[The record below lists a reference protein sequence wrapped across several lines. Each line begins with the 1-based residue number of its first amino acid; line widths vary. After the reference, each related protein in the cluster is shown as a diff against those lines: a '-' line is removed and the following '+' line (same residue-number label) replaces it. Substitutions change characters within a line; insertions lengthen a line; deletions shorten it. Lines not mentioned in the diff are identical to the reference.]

1 MVWISLGAMS
11 ISGHD
16 LRAGT
21 AENYRAFAAE
31 AHGRSALYAELATAV
46 ADDPL
51 VLTFLDKLPAA
62 KRQPQTN
69 EPARCATQL
78 PVLALLPE
86 PSALIEVGAS
96 AGLTLLVDRVPA
108 EAERAVDQDLVAA
121 DRGVGADLEVGQP
134 SSSLTCL

>member
-21 AENYRAFAAE
+21 AENYRVFAAE

-51 VLTFLDKLPAA
+51 VLTFLDKLL
-62 KRQPQTN
+62 QGDV
-69 EPARCATQL
+69 EL
-78 PVLALLPE
+78 
-86 PSALIEVGAS
+86 
-96 AGLTLLVDRVPA
+96 
-108 EAERAVDQDLVAA
+108 
-121 DRGVGADLEVGQP
+121 GADCRSSHVGVYVHVP
-134 SSSLTCL
+134 SPRF

>member
-11 ISGHD
+11 ISGQD

-62 KRQPQTN
+62 KRQPN
-69 EPARCATQL
+69 LLFAAACHLLGGGGSRCRGGPGSRPS
-78 PVLALLPE
+78 PVRP
-86 PSALIEVGAS
+86 
-96 AGLTLLVDRVPA
+96 
-108 EAERAVDQDLVAA
+108 
-121 DRGVGADLEVGQP
+121 
-134 SSSLTCL
+134 

>member
-21 AENYRAFAAE
+21 AENYRVFAAE

-51 VLTFLDKLPAA
+51 VLTFLDKPTLHIHWLSQSFRRNPLSSSFAVGA
-62 KRQPQTN
+62 GSAP
-69 EPARCATQL
+69 EPASC
-78 PVLALLPE
+78 
-86 PSALIEVGAS
+86 PSGAS
-96 AGLTLLVDRVPA
+96 NLMSCVRKTETETRSAVSVILTHCKS
-108 EAERAVDQDLVAA
+108 E
-121 DRGVGADLEVGQP
+121 
-134 SSSLTCL
+134 S